1 MLLVETRCTSVQRKC
16 QIYSVHQPCANT
28 YIPLASLT
36 SVPLEYFSSLVHAA
50 SSLSPI
56 SSVAPSSMDTLS
68 DGKIF

>member
-16 QIYSVHQPCANT
+16 QINSVHQSCANT

-36 SVPLEYFSSLVHAA
+36 SAPLEYFSSLIHAA

-56 SSVAPSSMDTLS
+56 SSVAPPSMDALT
-68 DGKIF
+68 DGKVL